1 MEKWEFMERW
11 VGSFVSKALDTCKVT
26 LGIPVGKEWDWGWG
40 GESQGRTGFISLTW
54 SCRSSDYMENLG
66 MRRFSRAMMD
76 NLSVP
81 STDPDSR
88 TGSFMKVLD

>member
-40 GESQGRTGFISLTW
+40 GESQAALASSL
-54 SCRSSDYMENLG
+54 
-66 MRRFSRAMMD
+66 
-76 NLSVP
+76 
-81 STDPDSR
+81 
-88 TGSFMKVLD
+88 

>member
-54 SCRSSDYMENLG
+54 SCRSSDYYGE
-66 MRRFSRAMMD
+66 SWHE
-76 NLSVP
+76 
-81 STDPDSR
+81 
-88 TGSFMKVLD
+88 KVLKSSDGQPLCPQH